1 MQLQSIMKL
10 FEICK
15 CYLRRNKF
23 YKKHCQTHVN
33 NLRYFTRSLRY
44 YFREYSY
51 KKDKDVIGN
60 TLYFI
65 IDPRIGHPGLADR
78 LKAIVGSYFIAKQ
91 NGFEF
96 KIIFEYPFNLNKYLD
111 QNEVNWVA
119 NVSDLSYSLQN
130 SRIIPYNGGGKI
142 PHLPKKVKQYHI
154 YSYIGYDI
162 LETNN
167 IPNYQH
173 LWGELFQSLFKPTK
187 LLQDSLDL
195 IPLKENEFIA
205 VHIRFVNALEHFED
219 NEFNIISKEEKEN
232 LIRRCDDAITKIMI
246 SNPNNKVVVFS
257 DSQIYLNHVK
267 SMLDVIV
274 LDGKIGHISFSN
286 NEEAVLK
293 TFIDFFTI
301 SKSSLAIRLLSPE
314 IYATVFSYYAAL
326 SGLKR
331 CDDYFLTKEVIKN

>member
-1 MQLQSIMKL
+1 MKL

-65 IDPRIGHPGLADR
+65 IDPRICHPGLADR
-78 LKAIVGSYFIAKQ
+78 LKAIVGSYFIAKK

-96 KIIFEYPFNLNKYLD
+96 KIIFEHPFNLNKYLD
-111 QNEVNWVA
+111 QNEIDWVA
-119 NVSDLSYSLQN
+119 RASDLSYSLKN
-130 SRIIPYNGGGKI
+130 SRIIPYNGGGKV
-142 PHLPKKVKQYHI
+142 PHLSKKVKQYHI

-173 LWGELFQSLFKPTK
+173 LWGELFRSLFKPTK

-219 NEFNIISKEEKEN
+219 NEFNIISKEEKED
-232 LIRRCDDAITKIMI
+232 LIRRCDDAINKIMI
-246 SNPNNKVVVFS
+246 SNPNSKVVVFS
-257 DSQIYLNHVK
+257 DSQIYLNHAK
-267 SMLDVIV
+267 SRLDVIV

-301 SKSSLAIRLLSPE
+301 SKSSFTIRLLAPE
-314 IYATVFSYYAAL
+314 IYATVFSYYAAI

-331 CDDYFLTKEVIKN
+331 CEDYFLTETVIKN